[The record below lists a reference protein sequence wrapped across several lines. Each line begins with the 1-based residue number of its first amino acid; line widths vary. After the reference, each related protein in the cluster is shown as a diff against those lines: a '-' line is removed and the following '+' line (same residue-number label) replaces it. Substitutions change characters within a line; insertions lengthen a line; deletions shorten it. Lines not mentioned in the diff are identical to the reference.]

1 MMTPWVFSGA
11 ALFALLIVDICC
23 VPIKKGINPGVSY
36 GGSSMNAAPNYGS
49 YQEAPSGQFS
59 PGVMPNNADTGVSTP
74 SYQPVPQWEPSIS
87 QPAVQRQ
94 PSASVGSN
102 SALIGYRS
110 TQPGPVF
117 QPRPK
122 DIDWAVAPPSPFS
135 DQEMS
140 AGPGG
145 VGSSAPE
152 DWSPALPPPGPMY
165 QPGELSQYKVNLED
179 GYSEMET
186 EEDGYSPYSPR
197 AQEAVGQGFTSEPR
211 PEARIWL
218 PYPYHDYMFLTGQY
232 PPGTVTHSSQSYEQG
247 SDYWGNARYW
257 RHYPYSPATEQ
268 QDVTFTPQRF
278 EAPVQPVKHP
288 VMAYGKTGP

>member
-1 MMTPWVFSGA
+1 MMTPRFFSGA
-11 ALFALLIVDICC
+11 ALCALLIVDICC
-23 VPIKKGINPGVSY
+23 LPIKKGINPGVSY

-49 YQEAPSGQFS
+49 YQGAPSGQFS
-59 PGVMPNNADTGVSTP
+59 PGVMPNNADT

-102 SALIGYRS
+102 SAPIGYSS

-122 DIDWAVAPPSPFS
+122 DIDWAFAPPSPFS
-135 DQEMS
+135 GGQEM
-140 AGPGG
+140 ATGPRGI
-145 VGSSAPE
+145 GSSAPE
-152 DWSPALPPPGPMY
+152 DGSPSLLPPGPMY
-165 QPGELSQYKVNLED
+165 QPGELSQYEVNLED

-186 EEDGYSPYSPR
+186 EEDGYPPYSPP
-197 AQEAVGQGFTSEPR
+197 AQGPVGQGFTSEPQ

-218 PYPYHDYMFLTGQY
+218 TYPYHDYMFLTNQY

-257 RHYPYSPATEQ
+257 RYYPNSPSTEQ
-268 QDVTFTPQRF
+268 RDVTFTLP
-278 EAPVQPVKHP
+278 EL
-288 VMAYGKTGP
+288 